1 MKSRKNP
8 VNALTEKGEESAKL
22 SALDDLPYDFSKT
35 DKIHRV
41 SDLLRFLGIDEKR
54 EDDGG
59 LTVLFFWSPNGSS
72 WDNSKLI
79 VRLSHYQVRKSVDD
93 PTQVGCHTEMRTIDL
108 AGKDMSNNQFI
119 IISVVNN
126 LKFKF

>member
-59 LTVLFFWSPNGSS
+59 LTVLFF
-72 WDNSKLI
+72 
-79 VRLSHYQVRKSVDD
+79 
-93 PTQVGCHTEMRTIDL
+93 
-108 AGKDMSNNQFI
+108 
-119 IISVVNN
+119 
-126 LKFKF
+126 